1 MAGVIFDPIEITK
14 LLVFG
19 ESKPSSD
26 NYNEHIRLESE
37 EYKTAKTDDERN
49 TIAAAYR
56 ERGDKRAPSIPYDMT
71 AYMNSE
77 DGGGGRFAYPSLFPV
92 VEKFF
97 NANNIKPGKYTYAQI
112 RNDLGIPD
120 SSTSSGVPYRAED
133 DPNINIT
140 ISQYGTAINSRDH
153 ADRSYIFGQTSFLLK
168 TENIIFEIKD
178 GKKTINGMEVRAYN
192 DNFDFES
199 DNQLVGVP
207 NWALD
212 SLLNPYKLARIP
224 VYIEFKG
231 TGKTYPNGY
240 SQENF
245 ATDQSRE
252 GDVALGRFGLVGG
265 NISGGL
271 AKLAQQGIEYIANLK
286 TDPFL
291 FYRRASDSF
300 KVIYGSPKNDPNLS
314 SLDPIVESKP
324 YLIVGGAGN
333 DQLRGRTFDDEL
345 DGGDG
350 FDTAV
355 YKGAKDEY
363 DIQKLA
369 DGSQRISDKIPS
381 RDGTD
386 ILKNIEKIVFE
397 KGLAQ
402 DIAFVIDTT
411 DSMSDD
417 IDEVKARASEI
428 INIVLGEK
436 SDSPDSVSPDETNS
450 NGSRI
455 AVVGYNDPGTNIFLP
470 FTDQPDIEQ
479 RKTAA
484 LNAINSISVGGGDDF
499 PEVVN
504 AGLIRALSGDAG
516 EWRAEA
522 DVRRIILFGDAPP
535 KDTELR
541 AQVLAL
547 ASNVGKSV
555 SASSLPSSM
564 SIAGD
569 IKTSNIASN
578 LAVTRFALQT
588 DNQAKIPVEIFTIL
602 IGNDS
607 RTAADFQ
614 SLATATGGKALNA
627 ADASE
632 IVDVIL
638 EALGTSA
645 ENQTVS
651 ITTPTQNIINGS
663 PSNDRLLGYRGNN
676 ILIGLEGNDTLY
688 GGKDND
694 MVDGGVGDDQV
705 WGDLGQDVLIGGPGN
720 DTFFITGNSAVGLPE
735 QADVIT
741 DFQPGDTIGLA
752 SGLLLNQLVFEPIT
766 LQLNGGLP
774 TVSTAIRLNN
784 NYLAIVQGVET
795 STLTPNVFIG
805 V

>member
-1 MAGVIFDPIEITK
+1 MAGVNFDPIEITK
-14 LLVFG
+14 VLVFA

-26 NYNEHIRLESE
+26 NYNEHIRLEIE
-37 EYKTAKTDDERN
+37 PGVTAEN
-49 TIAAAYR
+49 YR
-56 ERGDKRAPSIPYDMT
+56 ERLDRRAPSITYDMT

-77 DGGGGRFAYPSLFPV
+77 DGGGGRFAYPSLFPA

-97 NANNIKPGKYTYAQI
+97 NKKNEIPDGNYTYDQI
-112 RNDLGIPD
+112 TEILGLEKGLTILGKTIKLGD
-120 SSTSSGVPYRAED
+120 HE
-133 DPNINIT
+133 IT
-140 ISQYGTAINSRDH
+140 ISQYGTEINSEDYVK
-153 ADRSYIFGQTSFLLK
+153 RSYIFGETSFK
-168 TENIIFEIKD
+168 VTKEKMTFEVKD
-178 GKKTINGMEVRAYN
+178 GKRTINGMEVRAYD
-192 DNFDFES
+192 DNFDYS
-199 DNQLVGVP
+199 SGNLLVGVA
-207 NWALD
+207 NWVLD
-212 SLLNPYKLARIP
+212 SELNPYKLARLP
-224 VYIEFKG
+224 VEIKFDGPGNFYPAYSEEEFELESQVQSGSGKG
-231 TGKTYPNGY
+231 
-240 SQENF
+240 NF
-245 ATDQSRE
+245 PGGVEKLNKERDQ
-252 GDVALGRFGLVGG
+252 
-265 NISGGL
+265 
-271 AKLAQQGIEYIANLK
+271 YIANLRK
-286 TDPFL
+286 NDPFL
-291 FYRRASDSF
+291 SYERGNLS
-300 KVIYGSPKNDPNLS
+300 VIYGTPKNDDLS
-314 SLDPIVESKP
+314 PSDAKKSVNPSEP
-324 YLIVGGAGN
+324 FLIVGGAG
-333 DQLRGRTFDDEL
+333 DDTLSGSASDDEL
-345 DGGDG
+345 DGGEG

-355 YKGAKDEY
+355 YKGVEDEY
-363 DIQKLA
+363 NIQNLA

-386 ILKNIEKIVFE
+386 ILKNIEKKVFK
-397 KGLAQ
+397 KGSAQ
-402 DIAFVIDTT
+402 DICFVIDTT
-411 DSMSDD
+411 SSMSDD

-436 SDSPDSVSPDETNS
+436 SDSPDSVSPDKTNS
-450 NGSRI
+450 GGSRI
-455 AVVGYNDPGTNIFLP
+455 AVVGYNDPATNTFLP

-569 IKTSNIASN
+569 IKTSNIANN

-588 DNQAKIPVEIFTIL
+588 DNQAKIPVEIFTIQ

-614 SLATATGGKALNA
+614 SLATATGGKALKA
-627 ADASE
+627 ADASK
-632 IVDVIL
+632 IVDVII

-645 ENQTVS
+645 QNQTVS
-651 ITTPTQNIINGS
+651 ITTPVQNIINGS
-663 PSNDRLLGYRGNN
+663 PNNDRLLGYKGNN

-694 MVDGGVGDDQV
+694 MVDGGVGDDQL
-705 WGDLGQDVLIGGPGN
+705 WGDLGQDVLIGGPGS
-720 DTFFITGNSAVGLPE
+720 DTFFIKGNSAVNLPE

-752 SGLLLNQLVFEPIT
+752 SGLLLNQLVFKPIT

-774 TVSTAIRLNN
+774 TVSTAIKLNES
-784 NYLAIVQGVET
+784 YLAIVQGVET

>member
-1 MAGVIFDPIEITK
+1 MAGANFDPIEITR
-14 LLVFG
+14 LFVFG
-19 ESKPSSD
+19 FGTDTPPPPD
-26 NYNEHIRLESE
+26 NYNEHIRSRNATPESITYSMS
-37 EYKTAKTDDERN
+37 EY
-49 TIAAAYR
+49 
-56 ERGDKRAPSIPYDMT
+56 M
-71 AYMNSE
+71 MN
-77 DGGGGRFAYPSLFPV
+77 GGGRFAYPSLFPA

-97 NANNIKPGKYTYAQI
+97 NGEIPERENGYTAEEI
-112 RNDLGIPD
+112 RGILGLTSNDL
-120 SSTSSGVPYRAED
+120 
-133 DPNINIT
+133 NID
-140 ISQYGTAINSRDH
+140 ISQYGTGIGSADH
-153 ADRSYIFGQTSFLLK
+153 ANRCWIFGNGSFILDVSK
-168 TENIIFEIKD
+168 ATFSVNNGIKKIE
-178 GKKTINGMEVRAYN
+178 GLEVKAIE
-192 DNFDFES
+192 DNFDFQS
-199 DNQLVGVP
+199 LPGSLSQLINDTINSPTFDPYGLSRGLVTINFDNTVG
-207 NWALD
+207 
-212 SLLNPYKLARIP
+212 KL
-224 VYIEFKG
+224 YS
-231 TGKTYPNGY
+231 TYT
-240 SQENF
+240 QENF
-245 ATDQSRE
+245 QADQKLEVDVNRPTDE
-252 GDVALGRFGLVGG
+252 GLKSLALNGG
-265 NISGGL
+265 IKYFQNIAS
-271 AKLAQQGIEYIANLK
+271 
-286 TDPFL
+286 DPFL
-291 FYRRASDSF
+291 SYRRGSLN
-300 KVIYGSPKNDPNLS
+300 VIYGHP
-314 SLDPIVESKP
+314 ESENIP
-324 YLIVGGAGN
+324 LVTIRGLEGSLIVGGAGDDTFN
-333 DQLRGRTFDDEL
+333 PRLFDDEL

-350 FDTAV
+350 SDTAV
-355 YKGAKDEY
+355 YRGAKDEY
-363 DIQKLA
+363 DIQDLP

-386 ILKNIEKIVFE
+386 ILKNIEKIVFQ

-411 DSMSDD
+411 KSMSDD

-436 SDSPDSVSPDETNS
+436 SDSPDSVSPDKTNS
-450 NGSRI
+450 GGSRI
-455 AVVGYNDPGTNIFLP
+455 AVVGYNDPGTDIFLP

-484 LNAINSISVGGGDDF
+484 LNAINSISVGGGGDL

-504 AGLIRALSGDAG
+504 TGLLRALSGEAG
-516 EWRAEA
+516 KWRAEA

-547 ASNVGKSV
+547 ASNVGNSV

-564 SIAGD
+564 SITGD

-632 IVDVIL
+632 IVDVII

-645 ENQTVS
+645 QNQTVS

-663 PSNDRLLGYRGNN
+663 PSNDLLLGYRGNN

-720 DTFFITGNSAVGLPE
+720 DTFFITGNSALGLPE

-774 TVSTAIRLNN
+774 TVSTAIKLNES
-784 NYLAIVQGVET
+784 YLAIVQGVET

>member
-1 MAGVIFDPIEITK
+1 MAGANFDPIEITR
-14 LLVFG
+14 LFVFG
-19 ESKPSSD
+19 FGTDTPPPPD
-26 NYNEHIRLESE
+26 NYNEHIRSRNATPESITYSMS
-37 EYKTAKTDDERN
+37 EY
-49 TIAAAYR
+49 
-56 ERGDKRAPSIPYDMT
+56 M
-71 AYMNSE
+71 MN
-77 DGGGGRFAYPSLFPV
+77 GGGRFAYPSLFPA

-97 NANNIKPGKYTYAQI
+97 NGEIPERENGYTAEEI
-112 RNDLGIPD
+112 RGILGLTSNDL
-120 SSTSSGVPYRAED
+120 
-133 DPNINIT
+133 NID
-140 ISQYGTAINSRDH
+140 ISQYGTGIGSDDH
-153 ADRSYIFGQTSFLLK
+153 FRRSWIFGNGRFILDLSKATFYV
-168 TENIIFEIKD
+168 NNGIKKID
-178 GKKTINGMEVRAYN
+178 GLEVRALA
-192 DNFDFES
+192 DNFDFRSKPGAITQRINE
-199 DNQLVGVP
+199 LVNTPTFDRYGLSRGEVTIKF
-207 NWALD
+207 D
-212 SLLNPYKLARIP
+212 DTVGKL
-224 VYIEFKG
+224 
-231 TGKTYPNGY
+231 YPNY
-240 SQENF
+240 TQENF
-245 ATDQSRE
+245 QANQ
-252 GDVALGRFGLVGG
+252 
-265 NISGGL
+265 
-271 AKLAQQGIEYIANLK
+271 KLENEVNRPTEQGIPSIVSSGIPDFVNLTLEDK
-286 TDPFL
+286 FL
-291 FYRRASDSF
+291 SYRRDSF
-300 KVIYGSPKNDPNLS
+300 KVIYGTPEDDPNLRS
-314 SLDPIVESKP
+314 SDSIAESRSQS
-324 YLIVGGAGN
+324 YLIVGGAG
-333 DQLRGRTFDDEL
+333 DDILSGREFNDEL
-345 DGGDG
+345 DGGEG

-363 DIQKLA
+363 DIQDLP
-369 DGSQRISDKIPS
+369 DGSQRISDRIPL

-386 ILKNIEKIVFE
+386 ILKNIEKIDFG
-397 KGLAQ
+397 KSPILAQ

-411 DSMSDD
+411 KSMSDD

-436 SDSPDSVSPDETNS
+436 SDSPDSVSPDKTNS
-450 NGSRI
+450 GGSRI
-455 AVVGYNDPGTNIFLP
+455 AVVGYNDPGTNIFLR

-484 LNAINSISVGGGDDF
+484 LNAINSISVGGGGDL

-504 AGLIRALSGDAG
+504 TGLIRALSGDAG

-569 IKTSNIASN
+569 INTSNIANN

-632 IVDVIL
+632 IVDVII

-645 ENQTVS
+645 QNQTVS

-663 PSNDRLLGYRGNN
+663 PSNDLLLGYRGNN

-705 WGDLGQDVLIGGPGN
+705 WGDLGQDVLIGGPGS

-774 TVSTAIRLNN
+774 TVSTAIKLGS